1 MTQPTKTPPDNKTNN
16 SDSSRTLMLWLW
28 RGYLKRHSPVLGL
41 ALLLMA
47 LEGGMQGALALMM
60 RPMFDQVFL
69 AGDRSALLWVGFGVL
84 AIFVIRAIAAVG
96 QKTAMAYLSQN
107 TAAEMRA
114 SLLDRMMVQD
124 GSFHQTHPP
133 GFLIQRVQGDVTQV
147 NQVWPNI
154 LTGVGRDV
162 ISLVILIGVAISVD
176 WRWTLVALI
185 GAPVLIA
192 PSLIVQRFVRARA
205 REARDL
211 AARLA
216 TRLDEVFHGII
227 PVKLNRL
234 ERYQSDRYRKL
245 SKDLV
250 RAEVRATA
258 GMASIPGL
266 VDVMAGVGF
275 LGVLWFG
282 GGEIIAG
289 EKTVGQFMSFFTAIG
304 FAFEP
309 LRRMGAMAG
318 LWQVAA
324 SGLERVKVLMDSE
337 PTLVSAS
344 KPVAP
349 PIGIPGV
356 TLRDVSLSYGDTKV
370 LNNTTL
376 TAEPGKTTALVGP
389 SGAGKSTIFNLLTRL
404 VDPQTGSVVI
414 GNVATTDMALDGLRD
429 LFSVVSQD
437 AALFDESLRENI
449 LLGRS
454 DVSDNTLQAALK
466 AAHVTDFLPK
476 LEQGLDSPV
485 GPRGS
490 NLSGGQRQRVAIARA
505 LLRNTPILLL
515 DEATSALDAQ
525 SESVVQKALDQLS
538 KGRTTLVIA
547 HRLSTVRNADKI
559 IVMDRGEVVDQ
570 GTHEELLARGG
581 LYAHLHSLQFR
592 TDGPTADSVALAAQG
607 KRLRKSGT
615 GARGSL
621 LPDETSLLGRIFG
634 RWFGP

>member
-1 MTQPTKTPPDNKTNN
+1 MNAPAKAPDSQNAG
-16 SDSSRTLMLWLW
+16 SRTLMLWLW
-28 RGYLKRHSPVLGL
+28 RGYLRRHTPVLGL
-41 ALLLMA
+41 AILLMA

-69 AGDRSALLWVGFGVL
+69 AGDRSALVWVGFAVL

-96 QKTAMAYLSQN
+96 QKTAMAYVSQN
-107 TAAEMRA
+107 TAADMRA

-133 GFLIQRVQGDVTQV
+133 GFLIQRVQGDVTQI

-154 LTGVGRDV
+154 LTGVARDV

-176 WRWTLVALI
+176 WRWTLVALV
-185 GAPVLIA
+185 GAPLLVA

-211 AARLA
+211 GARLA

-234 ERYQSDRYRKL
+234 ERYQSRRYRAL
-245 SKDLV
+245 TDDLV
-250 RAEVRATA
+250 RAEVRTTA

-282 GGEIIAG
+282 GGEIISG

-318 LWQVAA
+318 LWQIAA
-324 SGLERVKVLMDSE
+324 SGLERVKTLMDSE
-337 PTLVSAS
+337 PTLLSPAE
-344 KPVAP
+344 PVAP
-349 PIGIPGV
+349 PKGIPGV
-356 TLRDVSLSYGDTKV
+356 ALRDVTLSYGETKV
-370 LNNTTL
+370 LNATTL
-376 TAEPGKTTALVGP
+376 IAEPGKTTALVGP

-404 VDPQTGSVVI
+404 VDPQSGAVEI
-414 GNVATTDMALDGLRD
+414 GGVATGAMALEDLRD

-449 LLGRS
+449 LLGRT
-454 DVSDNTLQAALK
+454 DVSDETLQTALK

-476 LEQGLDSPV
+476 LEHGLDSPV

-515 DEATSALDAQ
+515 DEATSALDAE
-525 SESVVQKALDQLS
+525 SEAVVQQALDLLS
-538 KGRTTLVIA
+538 RGRTTLVIA
-547 HRLSTVRNADKI
+547 HRLSTVRGADKI
-559 IVMDRGEVVDQ
+559 IVMDRGEVVDE
-570 GTHEELLARGG
+570 GTHDELLARGG
-581 LYAHLHSLQFR
+581 LYARLHTLQFR

-607 KRLRKSGT
+607 NRLRKTGSGAS
-615 GARGSL
+615 GSARRGEASL
-621 LPDETSLLGRIFG
+621 LARIVG
-634 RWFGP
+634 RWFGQ